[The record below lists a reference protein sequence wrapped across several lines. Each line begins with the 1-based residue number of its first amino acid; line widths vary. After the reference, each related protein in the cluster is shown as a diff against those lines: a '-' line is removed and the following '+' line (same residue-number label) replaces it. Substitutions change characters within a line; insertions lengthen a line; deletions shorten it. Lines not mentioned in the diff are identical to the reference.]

1 MKNLLPRERFDVQV
15 LPVNELFA
23 APAER
28 KRTKAFC
35 VVAVA
40 AVLIATLWPFNPF
53 PRNGVTWLQGTS
65 GIKFERA
72 GLVTSNEPL
81 RPVETRGPESYTL
94 ELLLRPA
101 STKSAS
107 TILALDTPTRP
118 RELLVRQWT
127 DGLVVT
133 HDDTV
138 ENDRTQSITFYVA
151 HVFRP
156 GRFVLVTISS
166 GPHGTSVYLD
176 GQPAQSFPR
185 FRISRSDLSGKIVLG
200 NSPVVYNPWPGE
212 LRGLSIYSKELT
224 SEEALRRYKEWTDP
238 ISRPDFEGAIVR
250 YVFAEGAGREVRN
263 EVASGPNLQIPV
275 TFSVPHKDMLQSA
288 AKEFRANSTYV
299 TDLLTNIAG
308 FVPLGLIGSAYLSW
322 TRSRWKA
329 IVFATVACGMLS
341 FVIEVLQYYIPR
353 RGSGMTDIIT
363 NTLGAAL
370 GAMLL
375 QVGAVR
381 HVLEQMKLIRRDQEP
396 LDCPSPWDLKRS

>member
-1 MKNLLPRERFDVQV
+1 MLYVQV
-15 LPVNELFA
+15 LHMNEHFA
-23 APAER
+23 APTEQ
-28 KRTKAFC
+28 KMTKAFC

-53 PRNGVTWLQGTS
+53 PRNGVTWLKGTS
-65 GIKFERA
+65 GIKFEKA

-81 RPVETRGPESYTL
+81 RPVETRAPESYTL

-101 STKSAS
+101 GTKSAS

-118 RELLVRQWT
+118 RELLVRQST

-133 HDDTV
+133 HDETV

-151 HVFRP
+151 QVFRP

-166 GPHGTSVYLD
+166 GPDGTSVYLD

-185 FRISRSDLSGKIVLG
+185 FRISRSDLSSKIVLG
-200 NSPVVYNPWPGE
+200 NSPVEYNPWPGE
-212 LRGLSIYSKELT
+212 LGGLSIYSKELT
-224 SEEALRRYKEWTDP
+224 SEEALRRYKEWTNQS
-238 ISRPDFEGAIVR
+238 SRPDFEGAIFR

-381 HVLEQMKLIRRDQEP
+381 RALEHLKLIPRTCARRSTLP
-396 LDCPSPWDLKRS
+396 TAWSR

>member
-40 AVLIATLWPFNPF
+40 AVLIATLWPFNLF

-101 STKSAS
+101 GTKSAS

-118 RELLVRQWT
+118 RELLVRQST

-133 HDDTV
+133 HDETV

-151 HVFRP
+151 QVFRP

-166 GPHGTSVYLD
+166 GPDGTTVYLD
-176 GQPAQSFPR
+176 GRPAQSFPR

-224 SEEALRRYKEWTDP
+224 SEEALRRYKEWTNP
-238 ISRPDFEGAIVR
+238 SSRSDFEGAIVR

-375 QVGAVR
+375 QAGAVR
-381 HVLEQMKLIRRDQEP
+381 RALEHLKLIPRTCARRSTLP
-396 LDCPSPWDLKRS
+396 TAWSR